1 MDSLAFATGVKPTA
15 TGVIKQSPEDFQVD
29 ELLGFD
35 PMLDDSANGPHYWLH
50 LRKTGIN
57 TRYLAELLARQNNCK
72 LRDVGFSGMKDRHA
86 VTTQWFSIPVKGTG
100 PIVEQEGVELIKA
113 TQNRKKLKRGVH
125 RENRFKITI
134 RDLQGFDENVLR
146 RIKREGVP
154 NYFGAQRFGH
164 RFGNLPKAE
173 AMFANALQESPRK
186 MKRDQRSLYLS
197 AARSF
202 LFNQIVSARL
212 ANGSWMSPMGGEPMN
227 LDGSG
232 SVFVPGFVDG
242 ELSERL
248 ASGDIHTTGSMWG
261 AGSDE
266 AADNEIVQFERDLLS
281 QWPVLR
287 DGLVNFGLQSTRRP
301 LRMMLKDF
309 TWHLTDSTLELNFTL
324 GKGAYATSVLR
335 EILAFTD
342 ASKPGATSA

>member
-134 RDLQGFDENVLR
+134 RDLQGFDENVVAVVG
-146 RIKREGVP
+146 REG
-154 NYFGAQRFGH
+154 GREGG
-164 RFGNLPKAE
+164 RGG
-173 AMFANALQESPRK
+173 RGGG
-186 MKRDQRSLYLS
+186 RSS
-197 AARSF
+197 DTPTNF
-202 LFNQIVSARL
+202 
-212 ANGSWMSPMGGEPMN
+212 
-227 LDGSG
+227 
-232 SVFVPGFVDG
+232 
-242 ELSERL
+242 L
-248 ASGDIHTTGSMWG
+248 ASR
-261 AGSDE
+261 A
-266 AADNEIVQFERDLLS
+266 
-281 QWPVLR
+281 
-287 DGLVNFGLQSTRRP
+287 
-301 LRMMLKDF
+301 
-309 TWHLTDSTLELNFTL
+309 
-324 GKGAYATSVLR
+324 
-335 EILAFTD
+335 LASL
-342 ASKPGATSA
+342 AVGCR